1 MVEGT
6 PKNDHLSNFSEQE
19 KRNLAANYYEW
30 SGIAIDSFCPYFNEL
45 TNEESDE
52 LLLTWHKYG
61 EHSNQL
67 NNLILRLDQKYTK
80 KLPKTELSEGMQD
93 MLDHN

>member
-19 KRNLAANYYEW
+19 KKALAANYYEW
-30 SGIAIDSFCPYFNEL
+30 SGIAINSFCPYFNEL
-45 TNEESDE
+45 TDGESDE

-80 KLPKTELSEGMQD
+80 KPSQPNISEGMQS